1 MELILNDKRTIA
13 FFLIHIVAEILMI
26 IFEYCFINLEKYWY
40 ILLISF
46 FGFLLI
52 AIINS
57 IIYLTFIFPRKYIID
72 FKEEE

>member
-13 FFLIHIVAEILMI
+13 FFLIHIVVEILMI
-26 IFEYCFINLEKYWY
+26 IFEYYFIDLEKNWY
-40 ILLISF
+40 IPLISF

-52 AIINS
+52 AIFNS
-57 IIYLTFIFPRKYIID
+57 IIYLTFIFPKKYIIE